1 MLIYKQAKSISFQI
15 VILLI
20 LNISDFALALSLEQN
35 FCEMKDGGPKMS
47 VSLV

>member
-1 MLIYKQAKSISFQI
+1 MDILSKREAP
-15 VILLI
+15 VLLI

-35 FCEMKDGGPKMS
+35 FCEMKDGGPKTS